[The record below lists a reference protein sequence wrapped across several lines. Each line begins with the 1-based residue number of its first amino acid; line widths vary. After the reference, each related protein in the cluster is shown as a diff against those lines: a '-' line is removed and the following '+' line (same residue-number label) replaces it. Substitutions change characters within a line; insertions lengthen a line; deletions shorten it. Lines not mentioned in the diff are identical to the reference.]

1 MNLRLVP
8 IFALLTALCAT
19 NNAAAASPFSPIS
32 IGIRSALA
40 SRTNN
45 DLGGSSISIGSRNRN
60 GYKRE
65 HQIVEK
71 EHQSSIFAV
80 APTTMETDFRGGANV
95 VINKPPALLKWAY
108 SACGAATTAAWST
121 CVYIAIRS
129 NQPMGAV
136 MPSWQH
142 GVFARIGALSTV
154 PLIVASYKT
163 LISASENESWE
174 ELSSPTCRRHNLAL
188 ATATAGSALWVKY
201 AHIITQIPGTEPL
214 VSHIGFSGPSSLPR
228 TALIA
233 AYGSAAVLSAAVWV
247 RSLPEEDR
255 KNPFSWPGRV
265 VDGVAQSLVSL
276 APASS
281 LDPVQVKYSLLTSG
295 FLFFTGMQL
304 CAQHPTSAVYSWTA
318 RRLPRAFPAWTL
330 LASATAYDLKEAAE
344 HGTLLTETRYRDL
357 SNSIKSFGALYL
369 VGKIGPV
376 LFDPSWPGGFKV
388 PTAVPGWAMAAIMT
402 MAYTLRSDK
411 P

>member
-1 MNLRLVP
+1 MNLRLVS
-8 IFALLTALCAT
+8 IFFALLTALCAT
-19 NNAAAASPFSPIS
+19 NAAAASPFSPIS

-45 DLGGSSISIGSRNRN
+45 DLGGSSKSIGSRN
-60 GYKRE
+60 GYKKQ
-65 HQIVEK
+65 HQIEK
-71 EHQSSIFAV
+71 QSIFAV
-80 APTTMETDFRGGANV
+80 APTMETDFRGGANV

-108 SACGAATTAAWST
+108 SACGFATTAAWST

-154 PLIVASYKT
+154 PLILASYKT
-163 LISASENESWE
+163 LVSASDDWE
-174 ELSSPTCRRHNLAL
+174 ELSSPTCRRQNLAI

-233 AYGSAAVLSAAVWV
+233 AYGSAAALSAAVWV

-265 VDGVAQSLVSL
+265 VDGVAKSLVSL
-276 APASS
+276 APASTI
-281 LDPVQVKYSLLTSG
+281 DPVQVKYSLLASG

-344 HGTLLTETRYRDL
+344 SGRLLTETSYRDL
-357 SNSIKSFGALYL
+357 SNSIKGFGALYL

-388 PTAVPGWAMAAIMT
+388 PTAVPGWAMAAIIT

-411 P
+411 Q